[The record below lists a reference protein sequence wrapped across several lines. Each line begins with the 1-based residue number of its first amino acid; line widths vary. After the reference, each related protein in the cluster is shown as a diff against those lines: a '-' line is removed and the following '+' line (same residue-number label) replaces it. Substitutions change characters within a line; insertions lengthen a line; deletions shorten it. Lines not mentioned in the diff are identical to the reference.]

1 MCKDDVY
8 GIIVVKSFATTKIL
22 HVVLHVRSS
31 TLYSNRQFRQES
43 RLVPRVRH
51 CEKGDTDYLLL
62 LGGSHP
68 LKSARKTRTER
79 NDKRPRSLAC
89 VLSFPMKVSVEICPF
104 VFLLQYALI
113 CMHKT
118 EFERN
123 SFLDFVLLCH
133 ASWNSICYRI
143 IHSS

>member
-51 CEKGDTDYLLL
+51 CEKGDTNYLLS
-62 LGGSHP
+62 LGGSHSQECA
-68 LKSARKTRTER
+68 KDKDRK
-79 NDKRPRSLAC
+79 KRQKTPILSL
-89 VLSFPMKVSVEICPF
+89 
-104 VFLLQYALI
+104 YALFPNEGLSGNLSLCI
-113 CMHKT
+113 FITYAYMCMHKT

-123 SFLDFVLLCH
+123 SFLDLVLLCH
-133 ASWNSICYRI
+133 AS
-143 IHSS
+143 

>member
-51 CEKGDTDYLLL
+51 CEKGETNYLQL
-62 LGGSHP
+62 LGGSHSQECA
-68 LKSARKTRTER
+68 KDKDRK
-79 NDKRPRSLAC
+79 KRQKTPILRL
-89 VLSFPMKVSVEICPF
+89 
-104 VFLLQYALI
+104 YALFPN
-113 CMHKT
+113 
-118 EFERN
+118 EGL
-123 SFLDFVLLCH
+123 SGSLSLC
-133 ASWNSICYRI
+133 IFI
-143 IHSS
+143 TL